1 MQLSGNLKSQKWAL
15 KRNIFMTYKWNQNNN
30 LCHTAKEC
38 VISNNTPLVKISSD
52 LSPFC
57 FRGNFLSKIENKQL
71 NNISCI
77 TTEDHST
84 KTTGRRLDLYVFA
97 AFRKESYCYVQ
108 LDFTVFDET
117 TTIALG
123 NSSGKCLL
131 SC

>member
-84 KTTGRRLDLYVFA
+84 KTTGRRLCMSSLRSAKNLTAMSNSILPFSTK
-97 AFRKESYCYVQ
+97 RQ
-108 LDFTVFDET
+108 L
-117 TTIALG
+117 
-123 NSSGKCLL
+123 SS
-131 SC
+131 